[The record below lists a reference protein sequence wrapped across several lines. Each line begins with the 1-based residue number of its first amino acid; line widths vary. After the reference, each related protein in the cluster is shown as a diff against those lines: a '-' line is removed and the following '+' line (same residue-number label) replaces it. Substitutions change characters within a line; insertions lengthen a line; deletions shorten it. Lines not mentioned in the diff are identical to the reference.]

1 MSPVISLPPR
11 RRRKEARPTELT
23 AAALELFVVKGFAAT
38 RLDEIAALAG
48 VSKGTLYL
56 YFDSK
61 EALFEAVI
69 REGILPIVDSA
80 EALAAGH
87 TGSSFDLLEAI
98 IYGWW
103 DRIGTTRLSGIP
115 KLLVAEA
122 QNFPEVARFYYEN
135 VIRRGRA
142 LIADALRRGMKAGEF
157 RQMDVET
164 CIDVVV
170 GPMMT
175 LLVWRRAMAHCLEKQ
190 PDERAI
196 LAAHLEILRRG
207 LVVC

>member
-1 MSPVISLPPR
+1 MSTVSPSPPR

-80 EALAAGH
+80 GALAARH
-87 TGSSFDLLEAI
+87 AGSSFDLLDALT
-98 IYGWW
+98 YGWW

-142 LIADALRRGMKAGEF
+142 LIADALCRGMKAGEF

-164 CIDVVV
+164 CIDVVI

>member
-1 MSPVISLPPR
+1 MSTVSSSPPR

-142 LIADALRRGMKAGEF
+142 LIADALCRGMKAGEF

-164 CIDVVV
+164 CIDVVI

>member
-1 MSPVISLPPR
+1 MSTVSPSPPR

-80 EALAAGH
+80 EALAARH

-142 LIADALRRGMKAGEF
+142 LIADALCRGMKAGEF

-164 CIDVVV
+164 CIDVVI